1 MANQLAV
8 DSKGKIRIE
17 DAGFDWKILGPDYDP
32 EWSEY
37 VAFGNLIKM
46 PITLQDRNVQ
56 RRAFC
61 LFTKTGRK
69 MLFPD

>member
-1 MANQLAV
+1 MANQLAI

-17 DAGFDWKILGPDYDP
+17 DAGFDWKILGPDYDS

-37 VAFGNLIKM
+37 VAWQSD
-46 PITLQDRNVQ
+46 QDAYNASGQKCSAQSILFVQ
-56 RRAFC
+56 
-61 LFTKTGRK
+61 KTGRK